1 MRLRPGIIAAL
12 SLLAWTADG
21 ASAKAPWPCDK
32 AKTTADMISCADR
45 ELRKH
50 DAEMARSYRA
60 LTERSKTMN
69 TPEPGYGPPP
79 LDALQQSQRA
89 WLAFRDA
96 DCHWKSTSF
105 YGGTGQAV
113 IAANCRAVMTRDRAA
128 ELRSMLAD

>member
-1 MRLRPGIIAAL
+1 MRLRSGIIAAL
-12 SLLAWTADG
+12 FFLAG
-21 ASAKAPWPCDK
+21 SAQSAPVVEAWPCDN
-32 AKTTADMISCADR
+32 ATTTVDMVSCAER
-45 ELRKH
+45 EFRKH
-50 DAEMARSYRA
+50 DADMSRSYGELVQRA
-60 LTERSKTMN
+60 KAVNMTEK
-69 TPEPGYGPPP
+69 GYGPPP

-113 IAANCRAVMTRDRAA
+113 IAANCRAVMTRDRAT

>member
-1 MRLRPGIIAAL
+1 MRLRFGIIAAL
-12 SLLAWTADG
+12 SFLAWSAHG
-21 ASAKAPWPCDK
+21 APDQDAWPCDQ
-32 AKTTADMISCADR
+32 ANTTVDMISCAER
-45 ELRKH
+45 EFRKH
-50 DAEMARSYRA
+50 DADMSRAYRELVDRA
-60 LTERSKTMN
+60 KTMN
-69 TPEPGYGPPP
+69 TPEQGYGPPP

>member
-1 MRLRPGIIAAL
+1 MRLRYGIIAAL
-12 SLLAWTADG
+12 SFLAG
-21 ASAKAPWPCDK
+21 SAHATPAKTPWPCDK
-32 AKTTADMISCADR
+32 AKTTVDMISCADR

-50 DAEMARSYRA
+50 DTEMARTYRM
-60 LTERSKTMN
+60 LTERAKTMN
-69 TPEPGYGPPP
+69 APEPGYGPPP

-128 ELRSMLAD
+128 ELRSMLVD

>member
-1 MRLRPGIIAAL
+1 MRLRPGIVAAVF
-12 SLLAWTADG
+12 LLAWSAHG
-21 ASAKAPWPCDK
+21 APTQAPWPCDR
-32 AKTTADMISCADR
+32 ARTTVDMISCADR

-50 DAEMARSYRA
+50 DANMARAYRA
-60 LTERSKTMN
+60 LTERAKSMN
-69 TPEPGYGPPP
+69 TSEPGYGPPP

-113 IAANCRAVMTRDRAA
+113 IAANCRAMMTRDRAA
-128 ELRSMLAD
+128 ELQSMLAD